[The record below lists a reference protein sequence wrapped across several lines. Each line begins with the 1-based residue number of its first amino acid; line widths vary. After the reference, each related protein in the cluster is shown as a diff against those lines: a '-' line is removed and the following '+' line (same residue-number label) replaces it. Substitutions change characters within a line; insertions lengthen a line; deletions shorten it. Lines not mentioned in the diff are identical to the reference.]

1 MIHHLVAFNGV
12 VKPTTMNNDFEDLE
26 KLVYGLFAGA
36 AVLIG
41 LIGLP

>member
-1 MIHHLVAFNGV
+1 
-12 VKPTTMNNDFEDLE
+12 MNNDFEDLE

-41 LIGLP
+41 LIVWAAIKLFT